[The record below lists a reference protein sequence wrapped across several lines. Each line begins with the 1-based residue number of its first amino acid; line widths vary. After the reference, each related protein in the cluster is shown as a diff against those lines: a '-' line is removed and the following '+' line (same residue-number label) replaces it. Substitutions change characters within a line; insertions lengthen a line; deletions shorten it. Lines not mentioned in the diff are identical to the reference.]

1 MDINFVI
8 LLLGITNI
16 FASNA
21 SQHEER
27 LLKDLLLKGYK
38 KDMRPVLNDS
48 DKVVVKIGL
57 SLSQI
62 IDVDGRNQIMTT
74 SVWTRQEWYNHYLK
88 WDKSAYG
95 NITSINVKSSSV
107 WLPDMV
113 LYNNADESIDFRG
126 NLDRLSTRVQLFHD
140 GKNKWL
146 APVMLRSKC
155 KINVEYFPFDAQNCT
170 MKFGSWTYDGNRVD
184 VVKENDTADLQK
196 YIESGEWKLVSAPV
210 RKNTLKYFCCPEPYP
225 DITFDFIIHRRSLF
239 YLTNLILP
247 LVFISCLIIFVFTLP
262 PESGERI
269 SLTITLLLSMMVF
282 MLLITEQIPATSDV
296 VPLVAKFYMAVM
308 LEMALALV
316 ITCYVIRCYHS
327 HTNEVPQWMRK
338 ILVKKLANFFG
349 LKKSKELK
357 RAEKKDNL
365 NENVRDYGYFRSLT
379 TNGSVK
385 MIESEENDDNEK
397 SVLQLNNG
405 IMKET
410 EPPNFL
416 RERVK
421 TADSVGKKILG
432 NLEYISN
439 SIQDTANQ
447 ELIKEEWL
455 IVANLMDRI
464 AIWFFSIT
472 MVATMVSIFYQ
483 APGYVD

>member
-1 MDINFVI
+1 
-8 LLLGITNI
+8 
-16 FASNA
+16 
-21 SQHEER
+21 
-27 LLKDLLLKGYK
+27 
-38 KDMRPVLNDS
+38 
-48 DKVVVKIGL
+48 
-57 SLSQI
+57 
-62 IDVDGRNQIMTT
+62 
-74 SVWTRQEWYNHYLK
+74 
-88 WDKSAYG
+88 
-95 NITSINVKSSSV
+95 
-107 WLPDMV
+107 
-113 LYNNADESIDFRG
+113 
-126 NLDRLSTRVQLFHD
+126 
-140 GKNKWL
+140 
-146 APVMLRSKC
+146 
-155 KINVEYFPFDAQNCT
+155 
-170 MKFGSWTYDGNRVD
+170 
-184 VVKENDTADLQK
+184 
-196 YIESGEWKLVSAPV
+196 
-210 RKNTLKYFCCPEPYP
+210 
-225 DITFDFIIHRRSLF
+225 
-239 YLTNLILP
+239 
-247 LVFISCLIIFVFTLP
+247 
-262 PESGERI
+262 
-269 SLTITLLLSMMVF
+269 MMVF

-357 RAEKKDNL
+357 KAEKKDNL
-365 NENVRDYGYFRSLT
+365 NENVRDYGYLRSLT
-379 TNGSVK
+379 ANGSVK

-472 MVATMVSIFYQ
+472 MIATMVSIFYQ